1 MRPDC
6 GCVNASAVVCLLT
19 SALKLRQWSG
29 SYVGLSTQIS
39 FLCKSLL
46 SQPPHDMA
54 DKVEVGAAAVALA
67 AAGMFAGS
75 ALFITAVE
83 HPAAMKDSCSNF
95 YSYFTQMFPR
105 AARLQG
111 GLAILGSHAAMVAA
125 AKSPDS
131 DAKLLW
137 GLSSGLLGAVWPWTL
152 LAMMPTNKKILKQDE
167 KDETVQSALLT
178 KWGQLHSVRTVLSMS
193 AFAVMLAAALRKRSA

>member
-1 MRPDC
+1 
-6 GCVNASAVVCLLT
+6 
-19 SALKLRQWSG
+19 
-29 SYVGLSTQIS
+29 
-39 FLCKSLL
+39 
-46 SQPPHDMA
+46 MA